1 MKNTDKFGKDDLRF
15 CVRFLSA
22 RYHVYE
28 EIKDCVQSACLWL
41 IQTGKELSR
50 QGVIWKA
57 DMCLRTYFKR
67 RYNVVPKGLERF
79 PAPDYDYDPGEL
91 TQADLSEYSEEERA
105 LILRTLQRFDKRPH
119 DYAGIR
125 RRGFHETIV
134 RFAAEIKPRD
144 DARRAVARKT
154 TTTNHKERT

>member
-1 MKNTDKFGKDDLRF
+1 MKHTSTFGNDDLRF

-41 IQTGKELSR
+41 LKTGKELSR

-57 DMCLRTYFKR
+57 DLYLRTYFVR
-67 RYNVVPKGLERF
+67 RYNVIPKGLERF

-91 TQADLSEYSEEERA
+91 TKADLSEYSEEERA

-119 DYAGIR
+119 GYERIR
-125 RRGFHETIV
+125 QRGFSETIV
-134 RFAAEIKPRD
+134 RFAADIQPRD

-154 TTTNHKERT
+154 NTSNHKERT